1 MKSLSDTR
9 WSARADATE
18 ALLDGCNSIL
28 NALRDIKKGSEHTP
42 EARHEARV
50 LGNKMDSLETALMAK
65 IWNTILVWF
74 NKTSKAFQGIDVDL
88 KKVVD
93 LVESLEKFLKSLK
106 V

>member
-18 ALLDGCNSIL
+18 APVDGYNSIL

-50 LGNKMDSLETALMAK
+50 LGNEMDSLETALMAK
-65 IWNTILVWF
+65 IWNTIFVRF
-74 NKTSKAFQGIDVDL
+74 NKMSKAFQGIDVDM
-88 KKVVD
+88 KKW
-93 LVESLEKFLKSLK
+93 LILLIPSKSF
-106 V
+106 